1 MGISFEENITVA
13 RFYWLPVFNLRHRH
27 FGLRFKRSEHDIV
40 FPRPLCN
47 GRVTHK

>member
-13 RFYWLPVFNLRHRH
+13 RFYWLLIFNLRRPN
-27 FGLRFKRSEHDIV
+27 FDLRFKRSEYDII

-47 GRVTHK
+47 AHK